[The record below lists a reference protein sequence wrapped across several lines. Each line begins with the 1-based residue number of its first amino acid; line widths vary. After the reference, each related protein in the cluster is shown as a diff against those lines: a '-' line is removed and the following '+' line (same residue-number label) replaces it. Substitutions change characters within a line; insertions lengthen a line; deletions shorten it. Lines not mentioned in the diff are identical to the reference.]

1 MSLVEQVTVSPTGAV
16 HYGVSRRGDLLYVPG
31 DVAASAT
38 QPRSLV
44 WVNRKGGETPIP
56 APPHA
61 YAVAR
66 ISPDGTRIALDAR
79 DQANDIWI
87 WDITRQNAD
96 AAQSSCRAGHE
107 PAVGA
112 RRKRVIWT
120 STRGGGTPNLFWQAA
135 NGTGTADRLTNHP
148 RNQFPTSI
156 TPDGS
161 TVLLFGSSP
170 APEAATDIFT
180 VPISATDAK
189 AEVLVSTRGL
199 AFGGEVSPDGK
210 WLAYHSNES
219 GEFQVYVR
227 PFPSVQADRW
237 QVSTTGGT
245 RAAWARSGR
254 ELFYLDK
261 DGMLTSVSVPAAGA
275 SFSAG
280 TPVRILNTSYYSGST
295 TLGLDLRAYDVSPD
309 GQRFVMIKENDGGQT
324 SKLASMV
331 VVVNWV
337 EELKARLSAP

>member
-1 MSLVEQVTVSPTGAV
+1 MSLVEQVSVAPTGAV
-16 HYGVSRRGDLLYVPG
+16 NYGVSRRGDLLYVPG
-31 DVAASAT
+31 DVAPSAT

-79 DQANDIWI
+79 DQTNDIWI
-87 WDITRQNAD
+87 WDITRQNLTPLNRH
-96 AAQSSCRAGHE
+96 AAQDMSPLWTPDA
-107 PAVGA
+107 
-112 RRKRVIWT
+112 KRVIWT

-135 NGTGTADRLTNHP
+135 DGTGTADRLTNHP

-199 AFGGEVSPDGK
+199 RLRRRSLARRRVAGVS
-210 WLAYHSNES
+210 
-219 GEFQVYVR
+219 
-227 PFPSVQADRW
+227 
-237 QVSTTGGT
+237 
-245 RAAWARSGR
+245 
-254 ELFYLDK
+254 
-261 DGMLTSVSVPAAGA
+261 
-275 SFSAG
+275 
-280 TPVRILNTSYYSGST
+280 
-295 TLGLDLRAYDVSPD
+295 LRRV
-309 GQRFVMIKENDGGQT
+309 G
-324 SKLASMV
+324 
-331 VVVNWV
+331 
-337 EELKARLSAP
+337 